1 MRQDP
6 FFKQLWRSISS
17 VRFYQELATRRLSE
31 GVKYFALLILFVAV
45 TLSIRFTAEVFKG
58 LSEFETWSKAYLPE
72 ITIEKGTV
80 SVNSPQPW
88 KKEVGDFVV
97 VIDTTGETQTIE
109 SHTRGLL
116 LTRNSLIL
124 KSPYETR
131 QYDLSKVD
139 SFRLDAQTVARIR
152 KIGRWVLPPLSA
164 IFLFI
169 DLARKIFPLVVFFS
183 VISLLANWFA
193 KRNLSY
199 GTLLAIGMYA
209 TTPPLL
215 LFACVA
221 LLGIEVRFLG
231 MVYLSS
237 YAALLVAAIVHSPPR
252 QGDPL

>member
-1 MRQDP
+1 M
-6 FFKQLWRSISS
+6 WRSISS
-17 VRFYQELATRRLSE
+17 VRFYQELATRRFSE
-31 GVKYFALLILFVAV
+31 GVKYFALLILFVAAA
-45 TLSIRFTAEVFKG
+45 LSVRFTVEALKG
-58 LSEFETWSKAYLPE
+58 LSEFETWSKAHLPE
-72 ITIEKGTV
+72 ITIEKGVV
-80 SVNSPQPW
+80 SVNPSQPW
-88 KKEVGDFVV
+88 KKEKEDFVV
-97 VIDTTGETQTIE
+97 VIDTTGQTQTIGE
-109 SHTRGLL
+109 PYARGVL
-116 LTRNSLIL
+116 LTRDKLIL

-139 SFRLDAQTVARIR
+139 SFRLDAQTVKRIR
-152 KIGRWVLPPLSA
+152 KIGQWALPPLSA

-183 VISLLANWFA
+183 AISLLTNWFS

-199 GTLLAIGMYA
+199 GTLLTIGMYA

-221 LLGIEVRFLG
+221 LLGIQIRFFD

-252 QGDPL
+252 QEDRL